1 MEEKKERKDTGGG
14 KVKQDFGCI
23 EMIDDQNCVVVQIFD
38 SFRINLIEANIDDI
52 HIFVNILIY
61 LPYESFEF
69 KIIVI

>member
-1 MEEKKERKDTGGG
+1 M
-14 KVKQDFGCI
+14 
-23 EMIDDQNCVVVQIFD
+23 VVQIFD